1 MRFHLAWM
9 KGGCGL
15 TGCEGCV
22 RSEENSLGYYVENSE
37 EDLLGGVKATDVTEY
52 EKRVESEEF
61 KKAWHE
67 ERLRNWKGKK
77 MHG

>member
-9 KGGCGL
+9 KGGRGL

-22 RSEENSLGYYVENSE
+22 RGEENSLGYYVENSE
-37 EDLLGGVKATDVTEY
+37 EGLLGGVKATDVTEN

-67 ERLRNWKGKK
+67 ERLRN
-77 MHG
+77 

>member
-1 MRFHLAWM
+1 M
-9 KGGCGL
+9 
-15 TGCEGCV
+15 
-22 RSEENSLGYYVENSE
+22 ENSE

-67 ERLRNWKGKK
+67 ERLRN
-77 MHG
+77 